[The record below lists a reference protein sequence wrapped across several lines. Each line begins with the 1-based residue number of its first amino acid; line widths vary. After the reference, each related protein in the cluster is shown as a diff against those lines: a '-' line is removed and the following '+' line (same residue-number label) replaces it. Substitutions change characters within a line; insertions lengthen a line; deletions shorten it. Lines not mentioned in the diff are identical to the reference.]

1 MVRYSREDA
10 LTDKEFVLLLEGAR
24 ELKEPFDIQA
34 RFIIMATGRLVMR
47 GGEIAHISSDR
58 IDNALQLNTL
68 R

>member
-34 RFIIMATGRLVMR
+34 RFII
-47 GGEIAHISSDR
+47 IAETETF
-58 IDNALQLNTL
+58 L
-68 R
+68 